1 MSGEGWAASV
11 SSGGEKSTN
20 GELPVA
26 AVAGF
31 FSAIDIDIETGMPC
45 STEWNF
51 IMQELLTCQR
61 SLDPATLLDPITQEL
76 QDLKKQHSAELQQA
90 REQAP
95 LQAVC
100 MVLRE
105 SKRTDF
111 APMNKQTGGL
121 CC

>member
-20 GELPVA
+20 GDLPVA
-26 AVAGF
+26 V

-45 STEWNF
+45 STEWTF

-61 SLDPATLLDPITQEL
+61 SLDPATLLDPIIQEL
-76 QDLKKQHSAELQQA
+76 QELNKQHSAELQQA
-90 REQAP
+90 QREQAP

-105 SKRTDF
+105 SKRKDF
-111 APMNKQTGGL
+111 VPLSK
-121 CC
+121 

>member
-1 MSGEGWAASV
+1 
-11 SSGGEKSTN
+11 
-20 GELPVA
+20 
-26 AVAGF
+26 
-31 FSAIDIDIETGMPC
+31 MPC